1 MDINKI
7 KSEFM
12 SFEQH
17 INEQLKDPEYEKMY
31 LDATI
36 KEFIEDGNYEHFFK
50 ALERVIKSRTTISD
64 FSQKTGITRKA
75 LYDMFKGERIP
86 RFDTVGRLLKELGF
100 TLKIA

>member
-36 KEFIEDGNYEHFFK
+36 K
-50 ALERVIKSRTTISD
+50 
-64 FSQKTGITRKA
+64 
-75 LYDMFKGERIP
+75 
-86 RFDTVGRLLKELGF
+86 
-100 TLKIA
+100 